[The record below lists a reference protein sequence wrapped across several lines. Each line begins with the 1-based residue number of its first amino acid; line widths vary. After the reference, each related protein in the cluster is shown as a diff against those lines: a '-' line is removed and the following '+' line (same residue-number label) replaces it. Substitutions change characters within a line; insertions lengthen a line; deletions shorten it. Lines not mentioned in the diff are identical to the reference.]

1 MRRQDTGIH
10 AVFTSKKPHESDVF
24 DVAL

>member
-10 AVFTSKKPHESDVF
+10 AVFTSKKPYESDVF